1 MYLKKSKVADLKTF
15 YTMSL
20 QKHIGKNLNPKSL
33 KEFKKFYSNFGRDKI
48 LKISYT

>member
-1 MYLKKSKVADLKTF
+1 MYLKKSKVADLKIF

-33 KEFKKFYSNFGRDKI
+33 KEFQNEFKDDNTIFY
-48 LKISYT
+48 L